1 MRIPGSY
8 YYGIFNKNGNVDI
21 KNNSDVD
28 ISSDISSNNG
38 ICTDTGG
45 DLTIEDSTVKLSANG
60 LAANLKGNVSI
71 KDSTIELTKTANHHE
86 VIRTGNSSTANTI
99 DLSGSGS
106 VTLTAL
112 GNQSGSSMIGG
123 TVSLVGNTKCE
134 TGTYYSS
141 YQNYSGAYNA
151 TNGKTVLKFMHD
163 ATTPTASVGDVTIAG
178 TTGTAITD
186 KDVVI
191 TLTNDKFYS
200 IDADTVVSSW
210 FTNLPAGLEAKIKTK
225 VNDNDITATIKISGN
240 PSVASSAALAITIP
254 EAKLVTSTSAL
265 DVMSNPNAKFAIT
278 APATPIAVPTANSV
292 TYDGT
297 EKTGVNDGTGYT
309 LSGTYKATDVGATNY
324 TATATLDAHFSALY
338 KGEEIMIPR
347 FEFARQMRNDS
358 LGTPLRLEKN
368 EIAIF
373 EGIHALNDDIAG
385 RHPEATKL
393 YISAR
398 SNVNEGSVLRFKGT
412 WMRLA
417 RRAVRDYNFRG
428 TGVDETLEMWA
439 NVRRGE
445 KLYISPFKNR
455 ANIIFDSSLP
465 YEVSVM
471 RNYAV
476 PLLQS
481 VPEENERHDELL
493 ELIRAFEWFEPI
505 DPDLVAKDS
514 LIREF
519 IGGGSYKYH

>member
-1 MRIPGSY
+1 MAYQLQEINKRIQ
-8 YYGIFNKNGNVDI
+8 
-21 KNNSDVD
+21 SDVGEFLAECD
-28 ISSDISSNNG
+28 RNYAERVSLAADKILAN
-38 ICTDTGG
+38 
-45 DLTIEDSTVKLSANG
+45 LEDSPIVLLSG
-60 LAANLKGNVSI
+60 P
-71 KDSTIELTKTANHHE
+71 
-86 VIRTGNSSTANTI
+86 
-99 DLSGSGS
+99 SGSGK
-106 VTLTAL
+106 TTTAMKIAEEL
-112 GNQSGSSMIGG
+112 QRRGVNSHAVAMD
-123 TVSLVGNTKCE
+123 
-134 TGTYYSS
+134 
-141 YQNYSGAYNA
+141 NYF
-151 TNGKTVLKFMHD
+151 KTM
-163 ATTPTASVGDVTIAG
+163 
-178 TTGTAITD
+178 
-186 KDVVI
+186 
-191 TLTNDKFYS
+191 NRR
-200 IDADTVVSSW
+200 
-210 FTNLPAGLEAKIKTK
+210 
-225 VNDNDITATIKISGN
+225 
-240 PSVASSAALAITIP
+240 
-254 EAKLVTSTSAL
+254 
-265 DVMSNPNAKFAIT
+265 T
-278 APATPIAVPTANSV
+278 APRTPEGDIDYESPLCM
-292 TYDGT
+292 DM
-297 EKTGVNDGTGYT
+297 D
-309 LSGTYKATDVGATNY
+309 L
-324 TATATLDAHFSALY
+324 LDAHFSALSR
-338 KGEEIMIPR
+338 GEEIMIPR

-412 WMRLA
+412 WMRLT

-455 ANIIFDSSLP
+455 ADIIFDSSLP

-493 ELIRAFEWFEPI
+493 ELIRAFEWFEPV
-505 DPDLVAKDS
+505 DPALVAKDS

>member
-1 MRIPGSY
+1 MAYQLQEINKRIQ
-8 YYGIFNKNGNVDI
+8 
-21 KNNSDVD
+21 SDVGEFLAECD
-28 ISSDISSNNG
+28 RNYAERVS
-38 ICTDTGG
+38 
-45 DLTIEDSTVKLSANG
+45 
-60 LAANLKGNVSI
+60 LAADKILANLEHSPIVLLSGP
-71 KDSTIELTKTANHHE
+71 
-86 VIRTGNSSTANTI
+86 
-99 DLSGSGS
+99 SGSGK
-106 VTLTAL
+106 TTTAMKIAEEL
-112 GNQSGSSMIGG
+112 QRRGVNSHAVAMD
-123 TVSLVGNTKCE
+123 
-134 TGTYYSS
+134 
-141 YQNYSGAYNA
+141 NYF
-151 TNGKTVLKFMHD
+151 KTM
-163 ATTPTASVGDVTIAG
+163 
-178 TTGTAITD
+178 
-186 KDVVI
+186 
-191 TLTNDKFYS
+191 NRR
-200 IDADTVVSSW
+200 
-210 FTNLPAGLEAKIKTK
+210 
-225 VNDNDITATIKISGN
+225 
-240 PSVASSAALAITIP
+240 
-254 EAKLVTSTSAL
+254 
-265 DVMSNPNAKFAIT
+265 T
-278 APATPIAVPTANSV
+278 APRMPEGDIDYESPLCM
-292 TYDGT
+292 DM
-297 EKTGVNDGTGYT
+297 D
-309 LSGTYKATDVGATNY
+309 L
-324 TATATLDAHFSALY
+324 LDAHFSALS